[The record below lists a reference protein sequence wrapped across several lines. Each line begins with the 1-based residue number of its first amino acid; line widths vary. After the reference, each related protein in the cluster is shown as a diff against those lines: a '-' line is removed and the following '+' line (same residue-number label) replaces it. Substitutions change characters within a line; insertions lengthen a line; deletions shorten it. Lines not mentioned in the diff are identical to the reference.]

1 MEPLLLLKLISTILL
16 LVGMFLFLKCVL
28 PPIHLM
34 FDENRSKKEK
44 KLINLMNFKR
54 LSFEN
59 KVKVIF
65 MLIVSVILMGIS
77 TLLIIFIGMSKDLMI
92 NL

>member
-1 MEPLLLLKLISTILL
+1 MEQLISTILL

-34 FDENRSKKEK
+34 FDKDRSKKEK
-44 KLINLMNFKR
+44 EIVNLINFER
-54 LSFEN
+54 LSLKN
-59 KVKVIF
+59 KIKVIF

-77 TLLIIFIGMSKDLMI
+77 TIL
-92 NL
+92 NTY

>member
-16 LVGMFLFLKCVL
+16 LVGMFLFLKYLL

-34 FDENRSKKEK
+34 FDKDRSKKEK
-44 KLINLMNFKR
+44 EAVNLINFER
-54 LSFEN
+54 LSLKN
-59 KVKVIF
+59 KIKVIF
-65 MLIVSVILMGIS
+65 MLIVSFILIGTS
-77 TLLIIFIGMSKDLMI
+77 TILTI

>member
-28 PPIHLM
+28 PPLHLM
-34 FDENRSKKEK
+34 FDKDRSKKEK
-44 KLINLMNFKR
+44 EVVNLINFER
-54 LSFEN
+54 LSLKN
-59 KVKVIF
+59 KIKVIF
-65 MLIVSVILMGIS
+65 MIIVSVILMGIS
-77 TLLIIFIGMSKDLMI
+77 TILTI